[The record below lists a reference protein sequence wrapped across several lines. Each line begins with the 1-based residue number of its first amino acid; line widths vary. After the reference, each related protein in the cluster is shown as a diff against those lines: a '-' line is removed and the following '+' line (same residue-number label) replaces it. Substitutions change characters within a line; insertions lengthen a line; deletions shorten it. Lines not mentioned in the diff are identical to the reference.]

1 MSLNDTRLVRLRVNG
16 ENHEVEAASIRGLLT
31 ALGYDAEFI
40 AVAVNHTVIPRARW
54 SEDLLRDGDDV
65 EIVSPR
71 QGG

>member
-1 MSLNDTRLVRLRVNG
+1 MSLNEAQLVRIRVNG
-16 ENHEVEAASIRGLLT
+16 ESHEVEAASIRGLLN
-31 ALGYDAEFI
+31 ALGHDSEFI

-54 SEDLLRDGDDV
+54 GEDLLRDGDDV